1 LFLTSPTLS
10 SSTSSGLKGITFAFV
25 AFLFSCQGTDYFR
38 SRRID
43 AEYEP
48 FFPLRPHRR
57 SRVGIMYNLAQPLVI
72 STAYGPA
79 RLYAAACFR
88 HAPGSSSNFQDC
100 RFISKSAP
108 CSLSGSPRVPRGTC
122 DNRITPQTF
131 LRFQLSA
138 LSSQLKTSVVEDR
151 QKSEL
156 ASLVRDVSK

>member
-1 LFLTSPTLS
+1 ML
-10 SSTSSGLKGITFAFV
+10 STS
-25 AFLFSCQGTDYFR
+25 R
-38 SRRID
+38 
-43 AEYEP
+43 
-48 FFPLRPHRR
+48 FPLRPHRR

-88 HAPGSSSNFQDC
+88 HAPGSSPNFQDC
-100 RFISKSAP
+100 RFISKSVP

-131 LRFQLSA
+131 LRALSSQLSA